1 MPRVE
6 GVRETRRKAISS
18 RRVPKGSITKMIGCA
33 IGGDGNCV
41 NGVIITN
48 LEAISSRPDQSEDA
62 PPFPEP
68 GPFLPFL
75 VSDPT
80 LATVIEFLSSSFSN
94 PESHSPRRR
103 RRHRRRRRR
112 RRRCISVVVSLCDT
126 RKFTLV
132 PFRLHSEH
140 PDPSALSPVL
150 CGAPVT
156 LLSLIARNDY
166 LVRWG
171 GTTSGNLRRRSSLAF
186 ARNNDLFYDDDSSSS
201 STLSFS
207 PSAHPHR
214 PREWLSVPNFN
225 QTWPNFRTS
234 GTSGDTTHH
243 LAGFGRSFS
252 FSSPFPLISPISR
265 PLSGDLSIQPLI
277 LWSVMSNLFP
287 LFYFDAVY
295 LIYPFFLYFDYE
307 FFFLI
312 FVYDTT
318 YHLHVDHYIL

>member
-1 MPRVE
+1 MGRINSQFALDSTVNIRESIARVRTLWREWRDQCAE
-6 GVRETRRKAISS
+6 GRRSQGDPEEGDFVA
-18 RRVPKGSITKMIGCA
+18 RVPKGSITKMIGCA

-62 PPFPEP
+62 PPFPVP

-94 PESHSPRRR
+94 PESHSPRR

-150 CGAPVT
+150 CGPPVT

-171 GTTSGNLRRRSSLAF
+171 GTTSGNLRRHSFLAF
-186 ARNNDLFYDDDSSSS
+186 ARNNDLFYNDDSSPS

-214 PREWLSVPNFN
+214 PRE
-225 QTWPNFRTS
+225 
-234 GTSGDTTHH
+234 
-243 LAGFGRSFS
+243 
-252 FSSPFPLISPISR
+252 
-265 PLSGDLSIQPLI
+265 
-277 LWSVMSNLFP
+277 
-287 LFYFDAVY
+287 
-295 LIYPFFLYFDYE
+295 
-307 FFFLI
+307 
-312 FVYDTT
+312 
-318 YHLHVDHYIL
+318 